1 MSILQNNKYKNVLF
15 YWLCSLIFLLISMIL
30 IGGLTRLTDSG
41 LSITNWDLFSGIIPP
56 LNNSE
61 WSNFFYLYQKIPQFY
76 QLNPTMT
83 LDEFK
88 IIYFWEYVHRLLG
101 RIIGLAFLLPL
112 FYFIYKKILTREY
125 EVKFIIIFI
134 LIASQGFLGWYMVK
148 SGLINNTTVSH
159 YRLSAHLITAFII
172 MSSLVWILLN
182 FQSAT
187 NKPFFKN
194 NSKIKFL
201 KSFLFLLYI
210 QIIIGA
216 FVSGLDAGQ
225 IYQTWPLMNDSF
237 FPDDIPYNNFIDII
251 NFNNQSFVQFIHRNL
266 AYLIFVFYLYIGHV
280 IFKFKDLKLK
290 KNYLILLII
299 IFLQIFLGILT
310 LITNL
315 SLVVA
320 SLHQISSIFLIIVSL
335 SLYHRSID

>member
-159 YRLSAHLITAFII
+159 YRLSAHLITAFIT

>member
-125 EVKFIIIFI
+125 EIKFIIIFI

-182 FQSAT
+182 FLSAT

>member
-125 EVKFIIIFI
+125 EIKFIIIFI

>member
-1 MSILQNNKYKNVLF
+1 MFILQSNKYKNVLF

-125 EVKFIIIFI
+125 EIKFIIIFI

-148 SGLINNTTVSH
+148 SGLINNITVSH

-201 KSFLFLLYI
+201 KFFLFLLYI

-225 IYQTWPLMNDSF
+225 IYQTWPLMNNSF
-237 FPDDIPYNNFIDII
+237 FPDDIPYNNFVDII

-266 AYLIFVFYLYIGHV
+266 AYLIFVFCLYIGYAV
-280 IFKFKDLKLK
+280 FKFKDLKLK

-299 IFLQIFLGILT
+299 IFFQIFLGILT